1 MKLAEENQCTGC
13 SACASICPKQC
24 IHMKPDAEGFLRPV
38 VEKGSC
44 VTCGLC
50 QKVCPILSP
59 LYLSSPA
66 EAAAYAAYNLDLDI
80 RRQSTSGG
88 AFSALCEWTL
98 KRGGVVFGAVYC
110 SDFTVRHC
118 MIDRKA
124 ELWRLRGAKYA
135 QSDLGD
141 CFSQVKA
148 CLTHGQH
155 VLFSGTPCQIAGL
168 QKYLGKSWETLLLVD
183 VVCHGVPSP
192 AVWEHYIH
200 YRSLQDADGARPTA
214 INLRSKESGWPGYSV
229 QFDYKDYS
237 CYFVKHFCDP
247 YLRAFVGNLCLRPCC
262 YACQFKGI
270 SRISDFTLADYW
282 GIERQFPEL
291 HDGNGTSLVLVHSI
305 KAKRIWEELRPQF
318 RRQEV
323 NPERAIAENPSAVK
337 SSVLPENREAF
348 MSRFAYEDFSQLVD
362 KLIPP
367 FPAQPSPTIL
377 QRILNKIKRTL
388 PVKQNL

>member
-24 IHMKPDAEGFLRPV
+24 IHMEPDAEGFLRPV
-38 VEKGSC
+38 IEKDSC
-44 VTCGLC
+44 VNCGVC

-59 LYLSSPA
+59 LHLSPPA
-66 EAAAYAAYNLDLDI
+66 ETTAYAAYNLDSYI
-80 RRQSTSGG
+80 RWQSTSGG
-88 AFSALCEWTL
+88 VFSALCEWTMD
-98 KRGGVVFGAVYC
+98 RGGVVFGAVYNE
-110 SDFTVRHC
+110 DFTVRHC
-118 MIDRKA
+118 MIDRET

-135 QSDLGD
+135 QSDLAD

-183 VVCHGVPSP
+183 VVCHGVPAP

-200 YRSLQDADGARPTA
+200 YRGLQDADGARPTA

-229 QFDYKDYS
+229 QFDYKGYS
-237 CYFVKHFCDP
+237 RYLVKNFGDP
-247 YLRAFVGNLCLRPCC
+247 YLRSFVGDLCLRPCC
-262 YACQFKGI
+262 YNCQFKGI

-291 HDGNGTSLVLVHSI
+291 HDGKGTSLIMIHSI

-318 RRQEV
+318 RCQEV
-323 NPERAIAENPSAVK
+323 DPERAIVENPSAIK
-337 SSVLPENREAF
+337 SSVLPKNREAF
-348 MSRFAYEDFSQLVD
+348 MSRFAHEDFTRLVD
-362 KLIPP
+362 ELIPP
-367 FPAQPSPTIL
+367 LPKPPSPTFL
-377 QRILNKIKRTL
+377 QRMINKIKRTVHMKRGL
-388 PVKQNL
+388 